1 MTILQGFHRKK
12 PCFVSWSIAIWEE
25 RERESR
31 NGDWSLLMELL
42 PGQDPFSH
50 FLPAANPITALAP
63 IAYKT
68 LTAFQEQDTRDVVG
82 ILREKP

>member
-1 MTILQGFHRKK
+1 
-12 PCFVSWSIAIWEE
+12 
-25 RERESR
+25 
-31 NGDWSLLMELL
+31 MELL

-50 FLPAANPITALAP
+50 FLPAANPVTALAP

-68 LTAFQEQDTRDVVG
+68 LTAFQEQDTHDVVG